1 MRIIILSLTLVLMAL
16 DGKAVIC
23 SVGTLPE
30 QSTVQLEAAD
40 SLALVPVET
49 VDVEEEEVVPAPVVA
64 TDSNDQ
70 GVKSKDKKKGK
81 KKEKKKKKEKEIK
94 SPEEIIAMIKD
105 FEWTKPP
112 LTGTKIDE
120 YYSTADEFFKNLKQ
134 VDEEIRLFKVCK
146 ITSPSGESTIA
157 PVDLRTGAVRHK
169 NEAASQVMQAVSFGA
184 TLGLQSSALALM
196 TVGCVD
202 QIAKDAIPLVGD
214 PVRKKANV
222 QIAKSVKAFKLLK
235 SLIDSQRNMMDR
247 YFKANANVETTD
259 SVSEAIAVGDVDF
272 MDVMEMSDEELA
284 AYMEAEENA
293 SK

>member
-1 MRIIILSLTLVLMAL
+1 MRSVIICFAMCLIAL
-16 DGKAVIC
+16 PVSSMRCDADKV
-23 SVGTLPE
+23 PE
-30 QSTVQLEAAD
+30 QPGMNVEMVASSADDAVESTEDAVAA
-40 SLALVPVET
+40 SVVNSY
-49 VDVEEEEVVPAPVVA
+49 VDDEGA
-64 TDSNDQ
+64 D
-70 GVKSKDKKKGK
+70 SKDKKKKK
-81 KKEKKKKKEKEIK
+81 KKEKKKDKEVK
-94 SPEEIIAMIKD
+94 SPEEILAMIKAL
-105 FEWTKPP
+105 EWTKPP

-134 VDEEIRLFKVCK
+134 VDEDVHIFKVCK

-157 PVDLRTGAVRHK
+157 PVELRTGAVRHK
-169 NEAASQVMQAVSFGA
+169 SEAVNQVTQSVTYGSTVALQSA
-184 TLGLQSSALALM
+184 TLATM
-196 TVGCVD
+196 TIGYAD
-202 QIAKDAIPLVGD
+202 QIAKDAIPFVGD
-214 PVRKKANV
+214 PDRKKANV

-235 SLIDSQRNMMDR
+235 NLIDSQRNMMDR

>member
-1 MRIIILSLTLVLMAL
+1 MRYVIIGFTMFLIAL
-16 DGKAVIC
+16 PVSAMRCDADAV
-23 SVGTLPE
+23 PE
-30 QSTVQLEAAD
+30 QSEITVGMVDSSALPVDDVVELTEDTVAASVVNPD
-40 SLALVPVET
+40 
-49 VDVEEEEVVPAPVVA
+49 VDDKG
-64 TDSNDQ
+64 TD
-70 GVKSKDKKKGK
+70 SKDKKKKK
-81 KKEKKKKKEKEIK
+81 KKEKKKDKEVK
-94 SPEEIIAMIKD
+94 SPEEILAMIKTL
-105 FEWTKPP
+105 EWTKPP

-134 VDEEIRLFKVCK
+134 VDEDVHIFKVCK

-157 PVDLRTGAVRHK
+157 PVELRTGAVRHK
-169 NEAASQVMQAVSFGA
+169 SEAANQVMQSVSYGSTVALQSA
-184 TLGLQSSALALM
+184 TLATM
-196 TVGCVD
+196 TIGYAD
-202 QIAKDAIPLVGD
+202 QIAKDAIPFVGD
-214 PVRKKANV
+214 PDRKKANV

-235 SLIDSQRNMMDR
+235 NLIDSQRNMMDR